1 MGWLGKV
8 PCPRVVRIVGNCL
21 KNGTIPRK
29 EEKILVMNIVFDKRK
44 KYPSFLEKIILP
56 QIGKD
61 VPHVQTQAGKG
72 FQGFFEEKMDS
83 TFSTR
88 MRSRVTQLG
97 IV

>member
-1 MGWLGKV
+1 VTNSQKGKNPLV
-8 PCPRVVRIVGNCL
+8 LLYSTRGRI
-21 KNGTIPRK
+21 
-29 EEKILVMNIVFDKRK
+29 ILL
-44 KYPSFLEKIILP
+44 PSRKIILP

-61 VPHVQTQAGKG
+61 VPHLETTIGKG

>member
-1 MGWLGKV
+1 MPKSCVNCGKLSDN
-8 PCPRVVRIVGNCL
+8 CDRFPRRGKFPLCL
-21 KNGTIPRK
+21 
-29 EEKILVMNIVFDKRK
+29 IVFDKRK
-44 KYPSFLEKIILP
+44 DYPSFLEKIILP

-88 MRSRVTQLG
+88 IKSRVTQLG